1 MRKSIVAI
9 ILSMTVIFLTSC
21 DMPPPET
28 KSIRSLKLTSIESVE
43 QKGTF
48 ILGVG
53 TYQAKSTIETKYYL
67 YVLKDEGYMLT
78 EIDSNRLEIVE
89 TDEIE
94 PCIKGQFQANG
105 KLNSTWDC
113 TAYVPVG
120 TVFEEYSAIL
130 P

>member
-1 MRKSIVAI
+1 MRIRLAMI
-9 ILSMTVIFLTSC
+9 ILSLSMLFLTSC

-67 YVLKDEGYMLT
+67 YVLKDEGYILT

-105 KLNSTWDC
+105 KLNATWDC
-113 TAYVPVG
+113 TVYVPVG
-120 TVFEEYSAIL
+120 TIFEEYSAIL